1 VEKLNEEYPDAF
13 SPEYVGKR
21 LVALGFERTRL
32 HGGKVAYKIDYELLA
47 RLAKRYNINLSLEA
61 ALKVNGEGCTL
72 FG

>member
-21 LVALGFERTRL
+21 LVALGFERVRL
-32 HGGKVAYKIDYELLA
+32 HGGVRAYRIDYELLA

-61 ALKVNGEGCTL
+61 ALKVTA
-72 FG
+72 